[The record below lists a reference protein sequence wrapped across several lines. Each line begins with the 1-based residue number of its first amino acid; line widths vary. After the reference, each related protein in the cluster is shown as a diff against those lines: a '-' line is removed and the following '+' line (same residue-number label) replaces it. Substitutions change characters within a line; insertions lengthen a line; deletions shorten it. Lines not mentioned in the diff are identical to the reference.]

1 MRRGKTSASLTQ
13 AYRTK
18 TTTRLISRKPCQEC
32 EEIRFFLVA
41 KVEDFEGK
49 KCFQQIIDAS
59 CFKNQIVKL
68 NLSGKEFIISL
79 KNLDKFPKYYFV
91 SLNVKI
97 QRTKRKLKA
106 EYVSQVAP

>member
-1 MRRGKTSASLTQ
+1 M
-13 AYRTK
+13 
-18 TTTRLISRKPCQEC
+18 SRKPCQEC

-41 KVEDFEGK
+41 KVEDFERE

-91 SLNVKI
+91 SLIGQHAKNK
-97 QRTKRKLKA
+97 TKVESGICLTGRALA
-106 EYVSQVAP
+106 ELSEQSQ